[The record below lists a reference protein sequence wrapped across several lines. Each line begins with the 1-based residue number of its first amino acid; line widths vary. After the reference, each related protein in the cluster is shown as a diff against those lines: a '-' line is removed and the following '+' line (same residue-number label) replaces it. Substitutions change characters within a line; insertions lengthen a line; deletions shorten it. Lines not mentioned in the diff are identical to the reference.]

1 MIKGVDLLHYRAV
14 KTEFNSPSSTTEVQN
29 PFCDYAE
36 ILLFYDGTVDMTL
49 GDISRNL
56 LQGRNHGQVKL

>member
-14 KTEFNSPSSTTEVQN
+14 QPESRSPSSTAEIRSM
-29 PFCDYAE
+29 FCDYAE
-36 ILLFYDGTVDMTL
+36 IILFYDETDDETEDATL

-56 LQGRNHGQVKL
+56 LQGRNDG